1 MPTPDLDRARAALA
15 AGDAVA
21 AEAALRGAPPSA
33 LALALRAGV
42 EAMRAEP
49 AAEASARAAL
59 AIDPGCGLAHRHLAV
74 ALIQRGDP
82 AAALPHAERGATLEP
97 DDPGAHDVVAVAA
110 AGAARFGAAWD
121 AFVRVAAL
129 RPDDATPW
137 RNAGQ
142 VALAVDE
149 HAAAA
154 HAFTQALARAPTL
167 APALE
172 GQARALAALGRDAD
186 AAAAWARL
194 AALDPSRADARHL
207 ATALA
212 GGHADAPPPGYAR
225 AVFDANAARFDE
237 LLVDRLQ
244 YCGPALVRAALADRG
259 PFPRA
264 LDLGCGT
271 GLVGAALRDR
281 CAQLTGVDVAPAM
294 LAQAARRG
302 CYDALVAAE
311 LIDFLAAG
319 ADRFELVVAADVF
332 IYVGD
337 LAPVFAALA
346 PRLAPGAAG
355 AFTTEVGA
363 GLTLARTGRWSHG
376 GDHVAARAAAHGLAV
391 ASRTAATLRREPSG
405 PVAGEVWVLIAP
417 A

>member
-33 LALALRAGV
+33 QALALRAGV

-82 AAALPHAERGATLEP
+82 AAALRHAERGAALEP
-97 DDPGAHDVVAVAA
+97 DDPGAHEVVAVAA
-110 AGAARFGAAWD
+110 AGAGRFGAAWD

-212 GGHADAPPPGYAR
+212 GGHADAPPPATRAR
-225 AVFDANAARFDE
+225 CSTPTPRASTSCWSIASSTAGRRWCAPRSPIAPRSRARSISAAAPAWSAPRCATAAR
-237 LLVDRLQ
+237 
-244 YCGPALVRAALADRG
+244 
-259 PFPRA
+259 
-264 LDLGCGT
+264 T
-271 GLVGAALRDR
+271 
-281 CAQLTGVDVAPAM
+281 
-294 LAQAARRG
+294 
-302 CYDALVAAE
+302 
-311 LIDFLAAG
+311 
-319 ADRFELVVAADVF
+319 
-332 IYVGD
+332 
-337 LAPVFAALA
+337 
-346 PRLAPGAAG
+346 
-355 AFTTEVGA
+355 
-363 GLTLARTGRWSHG
+363 
-376 GDHVAARAAAHGLAV
+376 
-391 ASRTAATLRREPSG
+391 
-405 PVAGEVWVLIAP
+405 
-417 A
+417 